1 MEEIRKSLY
10 AAEGKGARKRVMA
23 LADDYDRL
31 TLSHEI
37 FPEKCLNFIIE
48 ILSTDAFF
56 NKPGADF
63 FIIKISSDMNRLSA
77 IQKQA
82 LLDAIR
88 SNYSRYAVM
97 EFCWTVG
104 DMLARHFDRTS
115 VIRVFKS
122 VFDQATAEGKE
133 GIALGLDIIARH
145 SKQDPGV
152 MRQIQRI
159 LYSKPAH

>member
-31 TLSHEI
+31 TLGHEI

-104 DMLARHFDRTS
+104 DMLARYFDRTS
-115 VIRVFKS
+115 VIR
-122 VFDQATAEGKE
+122 
-133 GIALGLDIIARH
+133 GI
-145 SKQDPGV
+145 
-152 MRQIQRI
+152 
-159 LYSKPAH
+159 